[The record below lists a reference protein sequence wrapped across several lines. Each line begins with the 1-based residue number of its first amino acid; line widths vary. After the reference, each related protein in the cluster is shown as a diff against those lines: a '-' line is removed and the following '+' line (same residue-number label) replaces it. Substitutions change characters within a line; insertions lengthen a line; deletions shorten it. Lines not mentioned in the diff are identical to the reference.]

1 MNDRVINGSRPRSG
15 ILKQKGSPFHA
26 GGCHKP
32 VKVLR
37 GLVSPVSLAVNPVKF
52 LCVFQGGRRHYL
64 ILIFCF
70 HAAKMTVWHGSL
82 KDRIYIFTAMTP
94 AL

>member
-1 MNDRVINGSRPRSG
+1 MIVLLMDSGRVRVFSSRKDRLSTPGVVINR
-15 ILKQKGSPFHA
+15 
-26 GGCHKP
+26 
-32 VKVLR
+32 
-37 GLVSPVSLAVNPVKF
+37 LVSPVSLAVNPVK
-52 LCVFQGGRRHYL
+52 LPCIFQGGRRHYL